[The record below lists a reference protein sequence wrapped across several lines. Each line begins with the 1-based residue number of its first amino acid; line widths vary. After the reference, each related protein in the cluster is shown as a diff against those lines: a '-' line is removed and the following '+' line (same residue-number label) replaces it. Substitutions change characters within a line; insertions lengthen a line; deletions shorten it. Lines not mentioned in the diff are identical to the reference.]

1 MEDDVIEAIYGAQR
15 LRHRRRF
22 ARVDELVK
30 AGLELSLRIRRC
42 RHRYEEH
49 DAECEWEHGKQK
61 QYSVHGWSSPGTR
74 NARGREPKSIN
85 VISQRE
91 LITPYGLQELGHL
104 SSLSGRMGQN
114 AVGTSTTKFLKI

>member
-1 MEDDVIEAIYGAQR
+1 MCGNGKMVYADGHKYDGEWADDAYNGRGTLWQ
-15 LRHRRRF
+15 LSG
-22 ARVDELVK
+22 RVVDT
-30 AGLELSLRIRRC
+30 
-42 RHRYEEH
+42 
-49 DAECEWEHGKQK
+49 EWEHGKQK

-85 VISQRE
+85 VISQRD